1 MVIVV
6 TQSNQ
11 TYLGHK
17 CSQPVQIVGKGHTP
31 LEHVQPSSMKGR
43 DDGGCMHPGKHLSVV

>member
-17 CSQPVQIVGKGHTP
+17 CSQPVQLLGEGNSF
-31 LEHVQPSSMKGR
+31 LEHVQPSSMTGR
-43 DDGGCMHPGKHLSVV
+43 DDGGCMNPGKHLSVV